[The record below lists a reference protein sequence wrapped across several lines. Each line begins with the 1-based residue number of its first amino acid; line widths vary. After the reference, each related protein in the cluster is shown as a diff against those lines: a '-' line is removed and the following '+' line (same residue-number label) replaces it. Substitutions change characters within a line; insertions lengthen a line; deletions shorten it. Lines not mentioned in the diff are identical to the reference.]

1 MPIVSPF
8 LFSTDFLKL
17 AKLIQSEKFLVC
29 VIAEILDMKL
39 VESQKLLSNV
49 IAGNASIL
57 QVVIQ
62 ILLWYFP
69 KIRSVT
75 VQEM

>member
-1 MPIVSPF
+1 MKISG
-8 LFSTDFLKL
+8 
-17 AKLIQSEKFLVC
+17 
-29 VIAEILDMKL
+29 VIAKILDMKL
-39 VESQKLLSNV
+39 VLSQKLLSNV

-57 QVVIQ
+57 RVVIQ
-62 ILLWYFP
+62 ILLWCFP